1 MKRVNRIVGHLGQ
14 PTPTSTDL
22 KAVQTSTQQSIYD
35 SLSKAKRGTL
45 KGKTLFITGAS
56 RGIGL
61 SIALRAAQDG
71 ANVIIAAKTAAPH
84 PRLPGTIHSAAEEVR
99 KAGGKALAVECD
111 IRYEDQV
118 KAAVEAGVKEFGG
131 IDICINNASAISLTG
146 TSETDMK
153 KYDLMH
159 QVNIRGT
166 FVTSKTCLPYLRK
179 SKNPHILN
187 ISPPL
192 NMEERWFAPHVA
204 YTMAKFGMSM
214 CALGMARELR
224 HEGIAVNTLWP
235 LTTIATAAVQNLLG
249 GDAMVSKSR
258 LPEIMADAAHVIL
271 TAPSKQVTGGFFIDE
286 TVLRSAGVK
295 DFSKYAV
302 VPGTPDSELAAD
314 FFV

>member
-1 MKRVNRIVGHLGQ
+1 LGSAKTSSVEAVNTADKGAC
-14 PTPTSTDL
+14 P
-22 KAVQTSTQQSIYD
+22 YD
-35 SLSKAKRGTL
+35 GIEKSKKSNL

-61 SIALRAAQDG
+61 AIALRAARDG

-84 PRLPGTIHSAAEEVR
+84 PRLPGTIHSAAEEIR
-99 KAGGKALAVECD
+99 KAGGKALPIECD
-111 IRYEDQV
+111 IRFEDQV

-131 IDICINNASAISLTG
+131 IDICINNASAISLTA
-146 TSETDMK
+146 TLDTDMK

-159 QVNIRGT
+159 TVNTRGT
-166 FVTSKTCLPYLRK
+166 FVTSKACIPYLKK

-192 NMEERWFAPHVA
+192 NMEEKWFSPHVA

-214 CALGMARELR
+214 CALGMAGELR
-224 HEGIAVNTLWP
+224 HDGIAVNTLWP

-249 GDAMVSKSR
+249 GDELVSKSR
-258 LPEIMADAAHVIL
+258 LPEIMADAAYVVL
-271 TAPSKQVTGGFFIDE
+271 CSNSKQVTGGFLIDE
-286 TVLRSAGVK
+286 KVLRSVGVK

-302 VPGTPDSELAAD
+302 VPGTADSDLAAD